1 MADPRDRASA
11 LADPL
16 ANADLGEST
25 QKKIAWRL
33 LPLFTLG
40 FGVALMDRNNVGF
53 AALQMNRDLHFSA
66 SIYGFGAGLFSIG
79 YALFEI
85 PSNLVLYRFGAR
97 RWIARILLTWGLI
110 AMGMMFVRTPSQLYA
125 FPESYFD
132 QKRTRR
138 FPAGDACLALM
149 GSQDFKSRTG
159 CAEENSR

>member
-11 LADPL
+11 LADPP

-33 LPLFTLG
+33 LPLFGLG
-40 FGVALMDRNNVGF
+40 YGVALMDRNNIGF

-97 RWIARILLTWGLI
+97 RWIARILLTWGLHRHGHDVREDSFTVLCNALCTGSRRGGLLPRRRVLHV
-110 AMGMMFVRTPSQLYA
+110 AMVSG
-125 FPESYFD
+125 
-132 QKRTRR
+132 
-138 FPAGDACLALM
+138 
-149 GSQDFKSRTG
+149 
-159 CAEENSR
+159 